1 MSDEH
6 KTKRKYTRKPHQAE
20 SIEARMAAVE
30 MDSTPP
36 PAEPNVPLMLTQ
48 DELFKLRLFESE
60 LRAARAEAETCRMR
74 KKWILALLDP
84 KGTVEAE
91 EKRYE
96 RWLAEA
102 KAYAGKYETMKAR
115 ASMRLGIDLSK
126 CGFDTD
132 TGVVVPPDSAKGK
145 K

>member
-1 MSDEH
+1 MDSTV
-6 KTKRKYTRKPHQAE
+6 KQKRKYVRK
-20 SIEARMAAVE
+20 SVAA
-30 MDSTPP
+30 T
-36 PAEPNVPLMLTQ
+36 PAEDVSVPAHEVVPSAEQAPGPLMLTQ

-84 KGTVEAE
+84 KGTVDAE
-91 EKRYE
+91 EKRQE
-96 RWLAEA
+96 KWIGEA
-102 KAYAGKYETMKAR
+102 KSFAAKYEAVKAR
-115 ASMRLGIDLSK
+115 ASMRLGIDLNQ

>member
-1 MSDEH
+1 MDPVV
-6 KTKRKYTRKPHQAE
+6 KQKRKYSRKSPAPVVAE
-20 SIEARMAAVE
+20 DASVSVAAPSAE
-30 MDSTPP
+30 TPP
-36 PAEPNVPLMLTQ
+36 GPPMLTQ

-74 KKWILALLDP
+74 RKWILALLDP

-91 EKRYE
+91 EKRQE
-96 RWLAEA
+96 KWVTEA
-102 KAYAGKYETMKAR
+102 KSFAAKYEAVKAR
-115 ASMRLGIDLSK
+115 ASMRLGIDLNQ